1 MNESVLVAVVLPTL
15 TLIVPLVAPLGTVV
29 TISVVVEEDTVA
41 SVPLNFTV
49 LEPGVVLNAVP

>member
-1 MNESVLVAVVLPTL
+1 MVVLTL